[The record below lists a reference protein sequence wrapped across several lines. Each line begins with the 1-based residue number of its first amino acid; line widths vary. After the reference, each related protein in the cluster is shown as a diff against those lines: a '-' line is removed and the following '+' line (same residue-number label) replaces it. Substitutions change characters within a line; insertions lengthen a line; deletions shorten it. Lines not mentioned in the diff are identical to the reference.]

1 MKKTELTKAIKNIN
15 RDLEKLTDKINV
27 SELYYK
33 SIYSFYLLQ
42 TQTTLKQLLNIKTK
56 VK

>member
-1 MKKTELTKAIKNIN
+1 MNKTELTKAIKNIN

-33 SIYSFYLLQ
+33 SIYSYYLSQ
-42 TQTTLKQLLNIKTK
+42 TQTTLKQLLNIKIK
-56 VK
+56 KK